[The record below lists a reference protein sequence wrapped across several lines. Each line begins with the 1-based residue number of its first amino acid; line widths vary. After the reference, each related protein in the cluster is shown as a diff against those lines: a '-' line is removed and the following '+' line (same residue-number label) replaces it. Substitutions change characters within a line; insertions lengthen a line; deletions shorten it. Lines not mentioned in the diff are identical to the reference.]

1 MRFDGDVTGPILEP
15 ALLVGDHVRL
25 EPLDPQHAVGLA
37 AASADGEGWR
47 KWTTTVPAPDGVPA
61 EIDRRIAEHAAG
73 RMVPWA
79 TCLPDGT
86 PVGMTT
92 YMNIDVP
99 NRRLEIGSTWL
110 AASAQGTKVNPEAKL
125 LQLARAFDELDCI
138 AVEFRTHWHNRQS
151 RRAIAGLGAKQDG
164 VLRNHSIWRDGTLR
178 DTVVFSIVREEWPA
192 VRSGLRARL
201 GAS

>member
-1 MRFDGDVTGPILEP
+1 MRFDGVVTGLILEP

-25 EPLDPQHAVGLA
+25 EPLDPRHAAGLA
-37 AASADGEGWR
+37 VASADGEGWR
-47 KWTTTVPAPDGVPA
+47 KWTTTVPTPDGVPA
-61 EIDRRIAEHAAG
+61 EIDRRIAEHDAG

-125 LQLARAFDELDCI
+125 LQLTRAFDELDCI

-164 VLRNHSIWRDGTLR
+164 VLRNHLVWRDGTLR
-178 DTVVFSIVREEWPA
+178 DTVVFSIVRDEWPA

-201 GAS
+201 GSS